1 MTTKSFSKLTTITF
15 ERKVG
20 ADPQIVSD
28 NVLEYLQTS
37 YKNENTAA
45 VIRNMESRHWKLK
58 EVSHRIYDHNNDMVY
73 DSKLAS
79 DGVMRPS
86 TSKTK
91 VLQAIASYSREADR
105 TEEEKKAAKELA
117 RRILAALEGDNT

>member
-1 MTTKSFSKLTTITF
+1 MATKSFSKLTTITF

-37 YKNENTAA
+37 YKNENTSA
-45 VIRNMESRHWKLK
+45 VIKKMESHHWKLK
-58 EVSHRIYDHNNDMVY
+58 EVSHKIYDYNNDMVY

-79 DGVMRPS
+79 DGVLRPS

-91 VLQAIASYSREADR
+91 VLQAIASYSRETAR
-105 TEEEKKAAKELA
+105 TEEEKRVAKELTK
-117 RRILAALEGDNT
+117 RILAALDGDNL